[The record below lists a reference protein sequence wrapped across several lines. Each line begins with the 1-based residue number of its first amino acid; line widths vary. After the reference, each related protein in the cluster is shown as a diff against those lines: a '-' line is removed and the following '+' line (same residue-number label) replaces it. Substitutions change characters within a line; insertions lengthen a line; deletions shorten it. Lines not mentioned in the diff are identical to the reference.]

1 MRTSHFASPSAS
13 RYRCRVSLGV
23 QERVRGTYADLLR
36 VANRE
41 AALRKH
47 ARKGKQHAANI
58 RIALETLAALSA
70 SADVS

>member
-1 MRTSHFASPSAS
+1 M
-13 RYRCRVSLGV
+13 